1 MESIGTVLF
10 ETRLGCVDEEMPAD
24 VQGFI
29 DAIGDM
35 FYSLLPSMLFYEKQ
49 KKLGSPYVK
58 RHFAAWDTIFAFVRR
73 VVDRS
78 VLDCLLIDQFQTT
91 FWSNQCRQYV
101 SSRSPSDR
109 SVPEYLLVQSDVSI
123 GQFQIIF

>member
-1 MESIGTVLF
+1 MYKWAMESIGTVLF
-10 ETRLGCVDEEMPAD
+10 ESRLGCLDDQMPPD

-29 DAIGDM
+29 DAIAEM
-35 FYSLLPSMLFYEKQ
+35 FTSMFPAMFFYEKQ

-78 VLDCLLIDQFQTT
+78 VPDYLLIGQFQIT
-91 FWSNQCRQYV
+91 FWSNQ
-101 SSRSPSDR
+101 DG
-109 SVPEYLLVQSDVSI
+109 LV
-123 GQFQIIF
+123 